1 MRVAIIGGG
10 AAGFFSAIHVKAFSP
25 SFSVVIFERSS
36 RVLSKVKVSGGGRC
50 NLTNS
55 FAQVTDLSKV
65 YPRGFRL
72 MKRLFREFGPE
83 DTYRWFEDHG
93 VPLVT
98 QDDECVFPQ
107 AQDSEA
113 VILCLKR
120 QAQQLGVE
128 IQTGKDLMDLH
139 KGPEAS
145 LVLQFSNG
153 TTEEFDRVILTT
165 GGAPKGEGHDWL
177 SALGH
182 QIEKPCPS
190 LFTFKI
196 KDAALTALMGIVV
209 ENVQTSLAGTKMKA
223 EGPLLITHWGM
234 SGPAILKLSSLGA
247 RFLAEHSYQ
256 SRLVVNWSGDLK
268 IEAVAEDLMALAG
281 ASPRK
286 QLGTVRPYGL
296 QQRLWS
302 YLIERAGLSVD
313 RTWGE
318 LGKKGINRLVNVLTA
333 DTYEIADRGT
343 YKEEF
348 VTCGGV
354 SLESV
359 SSKTLESK
367 VCPGLFF
374 AGEVLDIDA
383 VTGGFNLQAAWT
395 TGWVASRGVVESI
408 SAVEETV

>member
-1 MRVAIIGGG
+1 MKVAVIGGG
-10 AAGFFSAIHVKAFSP
+10 AAGFFSAIHVKSGAP
-25 SFSVVIFERSS
+25 SASVVILERAS

-55 FAQVTDLSKV
+55 FAQISDLSKA
-65 YPRGFRL
+65 YPRGYRL
-72 MKRLFREFGPE
+72 LKRLFREFSPE
-83 DTYRWFEDHG
+83 QTYDWFESHG

-128 IQTGKDLMDLH
+128 IRTGKGVDIVN
-139 KGPEAS
+139 
-145 LVLQFSNG
+145 LVEGQKLTLQYADG
-153 TTEEFDRVILTT
+153 AVEVFDRVILTT

-182 QIEKPCPS
+182 QIESPCPS

-196 KDAALTALMGIVV
+196 NDSALTALMGIVV
-209 ENVQTSLAGTKMKA
+209 ENVQTALAGTKMKA
-223 EGPLLITHWGM
+223 EGPLLVTHWGM
-234 SGPAILKLSSLGA
+234 SGPAILKLSSYGA
-247 RFLAEHSYQ
+247 RFLADNDYHA
-256 SRLVVNWSGDLK
+256 RLVVNWTGGEK
-268 IEAVAEDLMALAG
+268 ENVVVEDLMAIAG

-286 QLGTVRPYGL
+286 QMGTVRPYGL
-296 QQRLWS
+296 QQRLWIF
-302 YLIERAGLSVD
+302 LIERCGLTAD

-333 DTYEIADRGT
+333 DAYDIADRGT

-354 SLESV
+354 SLDSV
-359 SSKTLESK
+359 SLQTLESK
-367 VCPGLFF
+367 SCPGLYF
-374 AGEVLDIDA
+374 AGEVLDVDA
-383 VTGGFNLQAAWT
+383 ITGGFNLQAAWT
-395 TGWVASRGVVESI
+395 TGYVAAQSVVKSL
-408 SAVEETV
+408 S